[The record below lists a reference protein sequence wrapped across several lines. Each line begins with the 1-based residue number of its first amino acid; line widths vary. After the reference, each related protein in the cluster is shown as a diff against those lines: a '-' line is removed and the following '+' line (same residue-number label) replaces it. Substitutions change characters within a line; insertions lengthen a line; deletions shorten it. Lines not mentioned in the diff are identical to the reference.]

1 MAELVKVKF
10 SQAVTR
16 TNKLAQVFARI
27 RIEHL
32 NTIIAAF
39 KGVERR
45 HPVKRQRRE
54 FVVADKQ
61 YLHRVLLSYAEVAYS
76 VVACIHAGQFL
87 EAAYVKRC
95 EFIIINVKA
104 LEFRHINTEILY

>member
-16 TNKLAQVFARI
+16 TNKFAQVFARI

-39 KGVERR
+39 KGAERR
-45 HPVKRQRRE
+45 HHIHRQRRE
-54 FVVADKQ
+54 FIVADEQ
-61 YLHRVLLSYAEVAYS
+61 CTNLILLPYIEVAYS
-76 VVACIHAGQFL
+76 VVACIHAGQFRK
-87 EAAYVKRC
+87 AAYIKESQV
-95 EFIIINVKA
+95 IVIYIKA
-104 LEFRHINTEILY
+104 YKFRHIIIKILD

>member
-1 MAELVKVKF
+1 MKF
-10 SQAVTR
+10 CQTVAR
-16 TNKLAQVFARI
+16 TVKLAQVLARI

-39 KGVERR
+39 KGAERR

-54 FVVADKQ
+54 FVVADEQ
-61 YLHRVLLSYAEVAYS
+61 YLHRVLLSYAEVAYH
-76 VVACIHAGQFL
+76 VVARIHTPQFL

-104 LEFRHINTEILY
+104 LEFRHISTEILY